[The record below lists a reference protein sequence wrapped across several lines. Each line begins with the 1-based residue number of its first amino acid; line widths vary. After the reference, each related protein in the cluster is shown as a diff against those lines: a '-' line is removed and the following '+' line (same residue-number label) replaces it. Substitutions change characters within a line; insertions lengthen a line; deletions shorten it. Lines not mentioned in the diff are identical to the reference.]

1 MKEYSKYRILFS
13 SFYSRRNI
21 TLLIIFVLFF
31 FSVTNAQNSFNTNE
45 NKRPKIGLVLS
56 GGGAKGFAHIGALK
70 VIRDAGIEVD
80 YISGT
85 SMGSI
90 IGGLYAIG
98 YSPEFIEQL
107 VRSQN
112 WNNLLL
118 DKIDRRN
125 LSIDQKEFN
134 EQQFIS
140 FPVTKQ
146 SVSLPFG
153 IKYGQNISALLS
165 HLVSPVFQYESFKD
179 YQTPF
184 LCIGTDIANGESV
197 VLDHGNLAE
206 AMRASMAIPTVFTP
220 ITIDDRLLVDGGL
233 VNNFPVKE
241 LIDRGCDIIIGVD
254 VQSHMD
260 YSKQDLNSITA
271 ILDRSAG
278 FYRKALNDT
287 AMKYVDFYI
296 HPDISGYSVG
306 SFQDYD
312 SLILRGEK
320 AALLQKEELLKLGNY
335 LKSFPDYKMKIRDLQ
350 PLSSFVMDTL
360 IIDCDN
366 LYYNNIK
373 KDLGFEKGDVIN
385 TDDLDKAVQK
395 IYGTLFYNK
404 VTYELKPTEKGTA
417 LIIKTEDADF
427 GNIGLGLHYDPD
439 YKAGLLVTGNFRN
452 LLIKNTILETTIGLS
467 ENPHF
472 GIKYYLNRGMKPGF
486 GLKGIWSSFSF
497 IDYPNGKDKMGIYRM
512 GNLNVDVYTQMI
524 NKQSLAFGGGAQFE
538 LTSLRNDVGID
549 LGINNST
556 YSQTYFNFFGFAKYD
571 NWDHSSFPH
580 NGSKANL
587 RAIFVTKWLTGGN
600 LNFGET
606 AVVLSGEYNVAIPI
620 SKKLTLRSR
629 LNAGFTFRDGY
640 YFSQLFLIGG
650 QGSHYLPGM
659 LSFFGLDVAQI
670 DGRQILAGRLRLQ
683 YNIFKRHYIL
693 STIDAANLSYSKNDL
708 FNFENGAMG
717 YGLTW
722 GYDSLIGPV
731 ELSVMGSNFRSISVF
746 LSVGFWF

>member
-1 MKEYSKYRILFS
+1 MKEYSKYLILFS
-13 SFYSRRNI
+13 SYYLRRSV

-31 FSVTNAQNSFNTNE
+31 FSTINAQDSFSTNYK
-45 NKRPKIGLVLS
+45 KRPKIGLVLS

-90 IGGLYAIG
+90 VGGLYAIG

-107 VRSQN
+107 VRSQD

-140 FPVTKQ
+140 FPVTKKA
-146 SVSLPFG
+146 VSLPFG
-153 IKYGQNISALLS
+153 IKYGQNISVLLS
-165 HLVSPVFQYESFKD
+165 HLASPVFQYNHFKN

-184 LCIGTDIANGESV
+184 LCIGTDITNGESV
-197 VLDHGNLAE
+197 VLDHGDLAK

-220 ITIDDRLLVDGGL
+220 VMINDRLLVDGGL

-241 LIDRGCDIIIGVD
+241 LVDRGCDIIIGVD

-260 YSKQDLNSITA
+260 YTKQDLKSITA

-278 FYRKALNDT
+278 FFRKALNDT

-296 HPDISGYSVG
+296 HPNISGYSVS

-312 SLILRGEK
+312 SIISKGEEAANKHKEDLIR
-320 AALLQKEELLKLGNY
+320 LGNY
-335 LKSFPDYKMKIRDLQ
+335 LKTFPEYQMKIRDLQ
-350 PLSSFVMDTL
+350 PLTSFVMDTL
-360 IIDCDN
+360 IIDCN
-366 LYYNNIK
+366 NIYYSNIK
-373 KDLGFEKGDVIN
+373 KALGFEEGEVIN
-385 TDDLDKAVQK
+385 TDELDKSIQK

-417 LIIKTEDADF
+417 LVIKADDAEF

-439 YKAGLLVTGNFRN
+439 YKAGILITGNFRN
-452 LLIKNTILETTIGLS
+452 LLIKNTILETTLGLS

-472 GIKYYLNRGMKPGF
+472 GIKYYLSRGMKPGF
-486 GLKGIWSSFSF
+486 GLKGLWSSFSF
-497 IDYPNGKDKMGIYRM
+497 IDYPNGKDKMGVYRM
-512 GNLNVDVYTQMI
+512 SNLNIDLYTQLI
-524 NKQSLAFGGGAQFE
+524 NKQSLAFGGGAQLE

-571 NWDHSSFPH
+571 NWNHSTFPH
-580 NGSKANL
+580 KGSKANL

-620 SKKLTLRSR
+620 STKLTFRSR
-629 LNAGFTFRDGY
+629 FNAGLTFRDGY

-659 LSFFGLDVAQI
+659 LSFFGLDVAQL
-670 DGRQILAGRLRLQ
+670 GERQIVAGRLRMQ
-683 YNIFKRHYIL
+683 YKIFKRHYL
-693 STIDAANLSYSKNDL
+693 LTTLDAANLTYSKSDL
-708 FNFENGAMG
+708 FNFEFAAIG

-722 GYDSLIGPV
+722 GYDSIIGPV
-731 ELSVMGSNFRSISVF
+731 ELSVMGSNFRSISAY